1 MCQPDNDPRADYR
14 EAVQP
19 QLSYDGLAADG
30 KPIHKRRK
38 AKRVQKQDIAN
49 LKQDL
54 DIVSSARR
62 VYPLETVRMYE
73 FWVYLGCRFLGV
85 PLELTSGAGVK
96 GWREILE
103 DIQFFIFGEL
113 GRTWARWVS

>member
-54 DIVSSARR
+54 DIVSPAQLF
-62 VYPLETVRMYE
+62 YPSETWCMNFGCTNWMYV
-73 FWVYLGCRFLGV
+73 FGCTLRIHERGW
-85 PLELTSGAGVK
+85 VK
-96 GWREILE
+96 GWREIFGGHIL
-103 DIQFFIFGEL
+103 FFTFGEL
-113 GRTWARWVS
+113 GALG